1 MKLKINRHTAAASL
15 FLSFVFVMLGGT
27 LVNTYRE
34 RDKITGLYS
43 GYLGTG
49 TGAPAKSKAA
59 VLTAFESLASVNDDI
74 FAKSGFINLYG
85 LTQRV
90 VGNRCVLDK
99 SSIYKVVKLENGSLT
114 YVEEQADDLPEKA
127 ARLSDFNNHLQTNGI
142 PLLYVQLPFKI
153 NKDNK
158 GLPPGI
164 ADYSNENADRML
176 AALSSRGVDTYDLRD
191 EIVADKLD
199 YPTLFFKTDH
209 HWTPETG
216 LWAAQKIA
224 GKLNSGYGFNI
235 DLPLLEKSRFQVI
248 IYANTFLGSMGK
260 RVGQYY
266 AGTDDFSLIL
276 PQYETDMRCVYN
288 RVNGKMFERNGS
300 FEDTWIFPENL
311 KKDYFELNT
320 YATYTGADYPL
331 LEIANN
337 LTAGK
342 KILVLRDS
350 FSGVLVPFLSLAAGG
365 ELHAI
370 DPRYYKG
377 SITDYVGEF
386 KPDLVLVL
394 YNPGVL
400 REMSF
405 FTY

>member
-1 MKLKINRHTAAASL
+1 MKSKINRHMAVAAL
-15 FLSFVFVMLGGT
+15 FLCFVFVMSGGT
-27 LVNTYRE
+27 LVNIYRE
-34 RDKITGLYS
+34 REMIAGLYS
-43 GYLGTG
+43 EYLGTG
-49 TGAPAKSKAA
+49 TDAMAKSKSV
-59 VLTAFESLASVNDDI
+59 VLTAYESLAGVNDNLFRKND
-74 FAKSGFINLYG
+74 FINLYG

-90 VGNRCVLDK
+90 AGNRCVLDK
-99 SSIYKVVKLENGSLT
+99 SAQYKVVKLRNGSLA
-114 YVEEQADDLPEKA
+114 YVEAKGENISEKA
-127 ARLSDFNNHLQTNGI
+127 ARLSDFSKHLQSNGI
-142 PLLYVQLPFKI
+142 PLLYAQLPFKI

-158 GLPPGI
+158 TLPPGI
-164 ADYSNENADRML
+164 ADYANENADQML
-176 AALSSRGVDTYDLRD
+176 AVLNSRGVDTVDLRD

-216 LWAAQKIA
+216 LWAAKKIA
-224 GKLNSGYGFNI
+224 EKLNNGYGFNI
-235 DLPLLEKSRFQVI
+235 DLPMLDKSRFQVI
-248 IYANTFLGSMGK
+248 IYEDMFLGSMGK

-266 AGTDDFSLIL
+266 AGTDDFSLFL
-276 PQYETDMRCVYN
+276 PRVETDMRCVYI
-288 RVNGKMFERNGS
+288 RVNGAVFERSGS
-300 FEDTWIFPENL
+300 FEDTWIFPQNL
-311 KKDYFELNT
+311 KKDYFNLNT

-331 LEIANN
+331 LEIRNN

-350 FSGVLVPFLSLAAGG
+350 FAGVLVPFLSLAAGG

-370 DPRYYKG
+370 DPRYFKG
-377 SITDYVGEF
+377 SITDYVEKF

-400 REMSF
+400 KEMSF